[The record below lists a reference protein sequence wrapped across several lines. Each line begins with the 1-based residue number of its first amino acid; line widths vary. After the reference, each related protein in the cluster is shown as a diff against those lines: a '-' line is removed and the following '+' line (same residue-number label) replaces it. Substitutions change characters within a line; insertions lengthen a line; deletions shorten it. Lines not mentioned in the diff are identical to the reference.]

1 MSASF
6 NKKNM
11 FFLGSKSWIFRGAVR
26 YVEYEPLEAEGLGFA
41 TDVCG
46 LFCPQISFSL
56 GVKELG
62 KNDSHFEVSIYGVSN
77 GLVQPPSRIVVVF
90 FRWD

>member
-1 MSASF
+1 
-6 NKKNM
+6 M

-62 KNDSHFEVSIYGVSN
+62 KK
-77 GLVQPPSRIVVVF
+77 
-90 FRWD
+90 